1 MEAANKKSR
10 RTWKDGIQ
18 QSSEFRWGHGRHEKP
33 AGLAEGCGLGA
44 LAGAGADAQAPEGS
58 LQGRVLDTGLKGI
71 QAVSALSKATYK
83 HFLI

>member
-1 MEAANKKSR
+1 MVSNRALSL
-10 RTWKDGIQ
+10 DGAMGVMRSLQ
-18 QSSEFRWGHGRHEKP
+18 AWLRG
-33 AGLAEGCGLGA
+33 AGWVLLQ
-44 LAGAGADAQAPEGS
+44 GAGADAQAPEGS